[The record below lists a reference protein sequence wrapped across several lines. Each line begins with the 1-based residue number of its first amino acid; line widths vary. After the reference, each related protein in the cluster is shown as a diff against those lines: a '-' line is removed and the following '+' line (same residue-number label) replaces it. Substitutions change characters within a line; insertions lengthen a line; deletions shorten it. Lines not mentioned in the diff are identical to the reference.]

1 MKKSMGS
8 FDDLEDRLIRFA
20 IIIVRITN
28 EITNSYSG
36 HHLKNQLVRSG
47 TSPALNYAEA
57 RFAESRKDF
66 VHKVKIVLKE
76 LCETRV
82 CLRILMNAGVYR
94 GKENLDS
101 VIKESS
107 ELIAIF
113 VTSINTAKKSLNQ
126 K

>member
-1 MKKSMGS
+1 MKKSTGS
-8 FDDLEDRLIRFA
+8 FDDLEDRLILFA
-20 IIIVRITN
+20 ITIVRITN
-28 EITNSYSG
+28 EMSNSYSG
-36 HHLKNQLVRSG
+36 QHFKNQLVRSG

-82 CLRILMNAGVYR
+82 GLKIVIKTGIYR
-94 GKENLDS
+94 GKENLDD
-101 VIKESS
+101 VVTESS

-113 VTSINTAKKSLNQ
+113 VKSINTAKKSMDQ
-126 K
+126 R